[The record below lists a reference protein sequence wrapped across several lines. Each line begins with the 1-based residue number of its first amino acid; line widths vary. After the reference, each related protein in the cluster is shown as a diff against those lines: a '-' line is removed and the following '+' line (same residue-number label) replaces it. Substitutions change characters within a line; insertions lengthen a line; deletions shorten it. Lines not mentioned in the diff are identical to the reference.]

1 MKTGYRKEVKLD
13 MYLEQIG
20 NKLNILGMVQT
31 SDVNN
36 ILIEGLENPP
46 CTNLRI
52 QDGVQNGHHYCFC
65 IISLQQDIVQMEI
78 KCLNTGLYTSN
89 VMKSVIM
96 P

>member
-13 MYLEQIG
+13 MCLEQIG
-20 NKLNILGMVQT
+20 KMLKGLGMVQK
-31 SDVNN
+31 SVINN
-36 ILIEGLENPP
+36 ILIEVPGNPP

>member
-1 MKTGYRKEVKLD
+1 MFELSWIHMKTGYRKEVKLD
-13 MYLEQIG
+13 MCLEQIG

-52 QDGVQNGHHYCFC
+52 QDGGLFF
-65 IISLQQDIVQMEI
+65 QDV
-78 KCLNTGLYTSN
+78 N
-89 VMKSVIM
+89 
-96 P
+96 